1 MGRLVV
7 AGSMGCELALDSI
20 AAKEFLPTFL
30 AGVSRDKVAQSG
42 AIVTMRL
49 SCRLSM
55 GGMLEILFWF
65 ICARH
70 RS

>member
-1 MGRLVV
+1 MP
-7 AGSMGCELALDSI
+7 GSELALASI

-30 AGVSRDKVAQSG
+30 AGVSRDKVAQS
-42 AIVTMRL
+42 VTMRL

-55 GGMLEILFWF
+55 GGMLEILFRF

-70 RS
+70 HS